1 MYPNERDQLYNIF
14 DVSNEKISFHDNK
27 AHAKNDNYLTQLLNS
42 TNPAPRQSYLS
53 PKTHWIWVSYHD
65 LLLCEVF
72 LVINLSYFLFFVSG
86 LSKIGDSNQILVKE
100 LIILTH
106 YFSPFIENQKEH

>member
-14 DVSNEKISFHDNK
+14 DVSNAKISFHDNK

-53 PKTHWIWVSYHD
+53 PKTH
-65 LLLCEVF
+65 
-72 LVINLSYFLFFVSG
+72 
-86 LSKIGDSNQILVKE
+86 
-100 LIILTH
+100 
-106 YFSPFIENQKEH
+106 